1 MHSLYYQ
8 PPRIILYIFY
18 RSVELQVVEYYPV
31 VETVEE
37 SCLLPGS
44 GEAVMMAGACAEE
57 ASQFVAE
64 LPLEPGMHV
73 DHDMD
78 MIRHDHKEDDAY
90 LGMMGGDIKNL
101 FSDAFPQW
109 GIDGDYH
116 FPFFQFRSWQ
126 LWNSG

>member
-1 MHSLYYQ
+1 MSRDFDMHIFSEQIGMHSLYYQ

-57 ASQFVAE
+57 ASRVCT
-64 LPLEPGMHV
+64 L
-73 DHDMD
+73 
-78 MIRHDHKEDDAY
+78 IT
-90 LGMMGGDIKNL
+90 I
-101 FSDAFPQW
+101 W
-109 GIDGDYH
+109 I
-116 FPFFQFRSWQ
+116 
-126 LWNSG
+126 